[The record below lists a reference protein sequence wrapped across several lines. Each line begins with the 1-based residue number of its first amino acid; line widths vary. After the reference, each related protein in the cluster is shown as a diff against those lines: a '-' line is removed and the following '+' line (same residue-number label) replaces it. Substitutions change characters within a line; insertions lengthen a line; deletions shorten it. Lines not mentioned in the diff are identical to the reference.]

1 MCHYLYRYCL
11 CLDDLFKSMFNDG
24 EIANKLALSKTKCAY
39 LINHGKA
46 PFYMDILLETSKI
59 LPYIVFSFDKS
70 LNSVFQWEQM
80 NCLIKYW
87 NDAECQVETRYLDSK
102 FQSHSNSGN
111 LLEKLPEALVLGI
124 YKLIQVSIY
133 SLNSKRG
140 TTPIFE
146 IVLYTKMN
154 HLEQSRT
161 DFIIELQNISD
172 LALHLSFH

>member
-1 MCHYLYRYCL
+1 
-11 CLDDLFKSMFNDG
+11 
-24 EIANKLALSKTKCAY
+24 
-39 LINHGKA
+39 
-46 PFYMDILLETSKI
+46 
-59 LPYIVFSFDKS
+59 
-70 LNSVFQWEQM
+70 M

-124 YKLIQVSIY
+124 YKLIQVSIF
-133 SLNSKRG
+133 SVNFKRG
-140 TTPIFE
+140 ATPLFE

-161 DFIIELQNISD
+161 DFITELQNISD